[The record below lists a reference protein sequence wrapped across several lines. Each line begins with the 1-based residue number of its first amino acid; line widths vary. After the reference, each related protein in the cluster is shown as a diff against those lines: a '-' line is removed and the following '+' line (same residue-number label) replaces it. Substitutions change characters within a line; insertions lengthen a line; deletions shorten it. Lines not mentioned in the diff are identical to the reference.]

1 MAQGALDDAA
11 FERRRLA
18 AAPRRAIA
26 SDSARVVQTLCDA
39 FATDPLILWMGRRSG
54 ARDAGRLAMFRYL
67 VNHLGLPGNEV
78 WTPPDYSA
86 AALWVPPGR
95 ADLKQTLWQ
104 ELTMIPT
111 LVSFAGLS
119 GLSRVNEFRK
129 SADAH
134 HPKAEPHFYLMSI
147 GVDPRF
153 QGQGLGS
160 ALLAATLS
168 QVDARG
174 LGAYLESS
182 SPRNVPLYRR
192 HGFEVTKEFRPG
204 ADAPPLWGMWRPA
217 RTAKTAQGS
226 SSLSQ

>member
-1 MAQGALDDAA
+1 MAEGALDDAA

-18 AAPRRAIA
+18 ASPRRAVA
-26 SDSARVVQTLCDA
+26 SDSARVVQTLSDA

-54 ARDAGRLAMFRYL
+54 ARDAGRLAMFRFL
-67 VNHLGLPGNEV
+67 VENLGLPGNEV
-78 WTPPDYSA
+78 WTPDDYSA
-86 AALWVPPGR
+86 AALWVPPER
-95 ADLKQTLWQ
+95 ADLKQPLWQ
-104 ELTMIPT
+104 ELKMIPT
-111 LVSFAGLS
+111 LLSFAGLG

-129 SADAH
+129 AADAH
-134 HPKAEPHFYLMSI
+134 HPKTEPHFYLMSI

-168 QVDARG
+168 HVDAHG

-204 ADAPPLWGMWRPA
+204 TDAPPLWGMWRAA
-217 RTAKTAQGS
+217 REKRTQGS